1 MKITELK
8 WQWVEDLKVYRI
20 VYTLNNCY
28 KHTTFIQQRDMLDM
42 PMDAVLEQL
51 MNVKVECE
59 PEEESWR

>member
-1 MKITELK
+1 LTITQLK

-20 VYTLNNCY
+20 VYVLNNCY
-28 KHTTFIQQRDMLDM
+28 KHTTFIQARDMPDL
-42 PMDAVLEQL
+42 PMDEVLKKL